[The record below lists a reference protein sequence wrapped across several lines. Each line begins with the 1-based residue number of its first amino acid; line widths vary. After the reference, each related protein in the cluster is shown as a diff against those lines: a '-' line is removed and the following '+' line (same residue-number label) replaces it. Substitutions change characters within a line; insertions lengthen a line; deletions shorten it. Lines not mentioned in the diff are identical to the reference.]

1 MDKKI
6 IEKKGINAVSEYIC
20 DCGFME
26 DHLAT
31 NDKTLLWDG
40 DISVYKQKDVL
51 TTDTFRYNVKCQVK
65 ASEWSRDFFPPKT
78 GYEIKLRDLQKY
90 LTDGGV
96 VFFKSLVA
104 RNRQSKV
111 YCAVLTKLSLK
122 KILDSATGLKY
133 TKIDLL
139 PTPDAEDFLRQIES
153 LYLQATHTL
162 ITPEHLKD
170 KEFSLRLHSPYLS
183 KTDNIFSLLST
194 TYNNFLVTIEGIP
207 GEFLLEAPTR
217 LQIGKIFNHSIT
229 INEREFFGSAFVEF
243 VENGIKVS
251 IGKSTVLIFPH
262 KFGTDGGMVSI
273 SYNFS
278 ASSISEAEKELTFLI
293 EAFEHGH
300 FCIDKLRVSIG
311 AFDPNII
318 KEQVE
323 GWQGMLSFV
332 NDVKKLFNA
341 LGVVDDLD
349 FNVLTQPEVESLE
362 KIIYSFLY
370 DGVLDIDADHDRKDD
385 FLEVIN
391 AAGISLFLFFKR
403 LPDGGYKILDIHRF
417 FDYSF
422 RTSSGKIA
430 KQPVLSVLLEREDQL
445 PSNLGVDIALEEYKE
460 LIKVDSSLIPMVNH
474 DIDRLLYHYDT
485 FGKEVHLAIAF
496 SILDILINCNFSDNE
511 VNIYTRLLAIQIY
524 KRRNNSLLDCHKEF
538 LYELEADI
546 KKPLNRFTA
555 AVLLD
560 DKSKADWMLKKI
572 DKVVLEQLP
581 KLPIYTLYKK
591 LQ

>member
-65 ASEWSRDFFPPKT
+65 ASEWNQDSFPPKT
-78 GYEIKLRDLQKY
+78 KYEIKLRDLHKY
-90 LTDGGV
+90 HTDGGV

-104 RNRQSKV
+104 RNRRSKV
-111 YCAVLTKLSLK
+111 YCAVLTKLNLT
-122 KILDSATGLKY
+122 KILVSATSLKY
-133 TKIDLL
+133 TKIDLF
-139 PTPDAEDFLRQIES
+139 PTPNAEEFLRQIES
-153 LYLQATHTL
+153 LHLQATHTL

-170 KEFSLRLHSPYLS
+170 KKFSLRLPSPYLS
-183 KTDNIFSLLST
+183 NSDHIFSLLST

-207 GEFLLEAPTR
+207 GEFYLEAPTR
-217 LQIGKIFNHSIT
+217 LQIGKTFNQSIS
-229 INEREFFGSAFVEF
+229 IDKREYFGSVFVEF
-243 VENGIKVS
+243 VEKGIKVS

-262 KFGTDGGMVSI
+262 KFGTDGGLVSI
-273 SYNFS
+273 NYNFS
-278 ASSISEAEKELTFLI
+278 ASTISEAEKELTFLI
-293 EAFEHGH
+293 DAFEHGY
-300 FCIDKLRVSIG
+300 FCIDKLKVSVG
-311 AFDPNII
+311 AFDLNFIN
-318 KEQVE
+318 EQIE
-323 GWQGMLSFV
+323 GWRGMLSFV
-332 NDVKKLFNA
+332 NDVKQLFDT

-349 FNVLTQPEVESLE
+349 FNILTQSEAESLE

-370 DGVLDIDADHDRKDD
+370 DGVLDIEAEHDRKED

-391 AAGISLFLFFKR
+391 VAGVSLFLFFKR
-403 LPDGGYKILDIHRF
+403 LPDGGYKVLDIHRF
-417 FDYSF
+417 FDFSV
-422 RTSSGKIA
+422 RTSSGKIV

-445 PSNLGVDIALEEYKE
+445 PSNLGVDVALEEYKE
-460 LIKVDSSLIPMVNH
+460 LIKVDSYLMSMVNH

-485 FGKEVHLAIAF
+485 FGKEAHLTIAL
-496 SILDILINCNFSDNE
+496 SILSILIDCNSSDNE
-511 VNIYTRLLAIQIY
+511 VDIYTRLQAIQIY
-524 KRRNNSLLDCHKEF
+524 KRRNNALLDCHKEF
-538 LYELEADI
+538 LYELESDI
-546 KKPLNRFTA
+546 NEPLNRFTA

-560 DKSKADWMLKKI
+560 DKPKADWMLKKF
-572 DKVVLEQLP
+572 DKGVLERLL

>member
-20 DCGFME
+20 DCGYME

-40 DISVYKQKDVL
+40 DISVYKQKDDL

-139 PTPDAEDFLRQIES
+139 PTPDAEVFLKQIES

-162 ITPEHLKD
+162 ITREHLKD
-170 KEFSLRLHSPYLS
+170 KKYSLRLHSPYLS

-194 TYNNFLVTIEGIP
+194 TYNDFLVTIEGIP

-217 LQIGKIFNHSIT
+217 LQIGKTFNHSIT
-229 INEREFFGSAFVEF
+229 IDEREYFSSAFVEF
-243 VENGIKVS
+243 VEEGIKVS
-251 IGKSTVLIFPH
+251 IGKSTVLMFPH
-262 KFGTDGGMVSI
+262 KFGTEGGMVSI

-278 ASSISEAEKELTFLI
+278 ASNISEAEKELPFLI
-293 EAFEHGH
+293 EAFEHGY
-300 FCIDKLRVSIG
+300 FCIDKLKVSVG
-311 AFDPNII
+311 AFDPSLIN
-318 KEQVE
+318 EQIE
-323 GWQGMLSFV
+323 GWRGMLSFV
-332 NDVKKLFNA
+332 NDVKKLFNT

-349 FNVLTQPEVESLE
+349 FNVLTQSEAEGLE
-362 KIIYSFLY
+362 KIIYSILY
-370 DGVLDIDADHDRKDD
+370 DGVLDMDEEHDKKEDL
-385 FLEVIN
+385 LEVIN
-391 AAGISLFLFFKR
+391 AAGVSLFLFFKR

-430 KQPVLSVLLEREDQL
+430 KQPVLSVLLERENQL

-460 LIKVDSSLIPMVNH
+460 LIKVDSSLIPMLNH

-485 FGKEVHLAIAF
+485 FGKEAHLVIAL
-496 SILDILINCNFSDNE
+496 SILNILIDCNFSDNE
-511 VNIYTRLLAIQIY
+511 VNIYTRLLAIQMY

-546 KKPLNRFTA
+546 KNPLNRFSA

-572 DKVVLEQLP
+572 DKEILERLP